1 MSITAMKLALDALEY
16 EARCGNDG
24 AYLLEREA
32 LRQAI
37 EQAPYNAQPLR
48 GAMPWEQLYPQF
60 EHGTPQPQQEFGDT
74 SAAYMV
80 GVQDGKKQREWV
92 LPEIHPVME
101 LRMQRGFM
109 FPLKFSARP
118 QREWVGLTDEERNH
132 IWDVIGNSDAHGD
145 VDGWSGRDVMAAIE
159 AKLKEK
165 NT

>member
-1 MSITAMKLALDALEY
+1 LEY
-16 EARCGNDG
+16 EARNGNDG

-37 EQAPYNAQPLR
+37 EQA
-48 GAMPWEQLYPQF
+48 EK
-60 EHGTPQPQQEFGDT
+60 QEFGDT

-80 GVQDGKKQREWV
+80 GVQDGKK
-92 LPEIHPVME
+92 
-101 LRMQRGFM
+101 
-109 FPLKFSARP
+109 